1 MNKVDLRE
9 MVGGSLQEKFQNSF
23 ERVMQNLQDVNTPY
37 KDKREIVIKM
47 TFAQNEQRD
56 NVVVQT
62 KVTEKLASQGALV
75 TQFAMGKDLRTG
87 EIIAEEYG
95 NSQLRGQMKMETSN
109 VAKVDLDTGEVMEE
123 DTVVD
128 FRKVK

>member
-1 MNKVDLRE
+1 MNKIYLKE
-9 MVGGSLQEKFQNSF
+9 MVGGALQEKFQHSF
-23 ERVMQNLQDVNTPY
+23 ERVMENLQDRNTPF

-56 NVVVQT
+56 NVVASV
-62 KVTEKLASQGALV
+62 KVTEKLASQGELV

-87 EIIAEEYG
+87 EVIAEEYG
-95 NSQLRGQMKMETSN
+95 NQLKGQIALDTS
-109 VAKVDLDTGEVMEE
+109 KVDVETGEVLEA

>member
-9 MVGGSLQEKFQNSF
+9 MVGGSLQEKFQHSF
-23 ERVMQNLQDVNTPY
+23 ERVMENLQDVNTPY

-47 TFAQNEQRD
+47 IFAQNEQRD

-95 NSQLRGQMKMETSN
+95 NSQLRGQMKIDTSN
-109 VAKVDLDTGEVMEE
+109 VAKVDIDTGEVMEE

>member
-1 MNKVDLRE
+1 MSKIDLRE
-9 MVGGSLQEKFQNSF
+9 MVGGALQDKFQHSF
-23 ERVMQNLQDVNTPY
+23 ERVMENLQDRNTPF

-56 NVVVQT
+56 NVVASV
-62 KVTEKLASQGALV
+62 KVTEKLASQGELI

-87 EIIAEEYG
+87 EVIVEEYG
-95 NSQLRGQMKMETSN
+95 NQLKGQTSMDTSTVANVDME
-109 VAKVDLDTGEVMEE
+109 TGEVLE

-128 FRKVK
+128 FRKVKGE